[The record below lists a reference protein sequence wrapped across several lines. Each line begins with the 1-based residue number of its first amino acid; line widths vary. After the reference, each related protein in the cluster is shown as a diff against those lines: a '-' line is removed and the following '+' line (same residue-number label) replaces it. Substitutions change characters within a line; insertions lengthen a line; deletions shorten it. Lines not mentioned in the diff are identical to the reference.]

1 MRRHVLSSRAACV
14 VLLAMVWAAGGD
26 QAVAQADKKLVR
38 VTLARSVSS
47 IPLWGIGPFAEKQG
61 FKVEYLPAGTN
72 AEMQRNI
79 QSGVEIGTLGYQ
91 SPAVMAEQNVSSIK
105 IVAGVQAGG
114 QNLIMRK
121 GVGLRS
127 WKDLE
132 GKKIGRPPGSYVAI
146 LFTLAAQENGVDV
159 GKINL
164 INTTAA
170 GTAEL
175 QALKAGDLDGLVLWS
190 PIIDRAV
197 VEGYGYYPPCCD
209 VGSTQ
214 TFGGGNQILAAN
226 MEFLKDRGAAIGF
239 LKAFAD
245 SLDFYVKN
253 PDRAVSL
260 ISEYTGVTKDVISE
274 AWKHGHWD
282 VRAELGTMINVAK
295 QGPTFGFTK
304 ADMSGKV
311 QSFVDMS
318 YLAEA
323 TGRPADQL
331 LTLAR

>member
-1 MRRHVLSSRAACV
+1 MSWHMLSSRGACAA
-14 VLLAMVWAAGGD
+14 LLVAVCAAGGD
-26 QAVAQADKKLVR
+26 QANAQADKRLVR
-38 VTLARSVSS
+38 VTLARSVSA
-47 IPLWGIGPFAEKQG
+47 IPLWGIGPFADKQG
-61 FKVEYLPAGTN
+61 FKVEHVPAGTN

-79 QSGVEIGTLGYQ
+79 QSGVEVGTLGYQ
-91 SPAVMAEQNVSSIK
+91 SPAVMAEQNVSNIK

-121 GVGLRS
+121 GVELRS

-170 GTAEL
+170 GTGEL

-214 TFGGGNQILAAN
+214 TFGGGNQI
-226 MEFLKDRGAAIGF
+226 FLPIQN
-239 LKAFAD
+239 
-245 SLDFYVKN
+245 S
-253 PDRAVSL
+253 
-260 ISEYTGVTKDVISE
+260 
-274 AWKHGHWD
+274 
-282 VRAELGTMINVAK
+282 
-295 QGPTFGFTK
+295 
-304 ADMSGKV
+304 
-311 QSFVDMS
+311 
-318 YLAEA
+318 
-323 TGRPADQL
+323 
-331 LTLAR
+331 